1 MTTNRM
7 EGFLSELNRLYVELE
22 GTYEGNQPK
31 VLQKVE
37 EARQLLS
44 GDGDLGEGEKE
55 LLRMAE
61 RSGEANFLCL
71 AVQNII
77 KATEATSRPKM
88 SPTTTVDYES
98 PSRALGTLQVPE
110 PPTKEKLHPA
120 QWRAFSLPWPGVPSA
135 PMKGGRYAYL
145 ET

>member
-7 EGFLSELNRLYVELE
+7 QEFLTELKSLYVKLE
-22 GTYEGNQPK
+22 GTYEGNQPQ

-37 EARQLLS
+37 EARQLLA

-55 LLRMAE
+55 LLHMAE

-77 KATEATSRPKM
+77 KAIEAIQSSK
-88 SPTTTVDYES
+88 DES
-98 PSRALGTLQVPE
+98 DHDG
-110 PPTKEKLHPA
+110 
-120 QWRAFSLPWPGVPSA
+120 
-135 PMKGGRYAYL
+135 
-145 ET
+145 

>member
-7 EGFLSELNRLYVELE
+7 EEFLTELKSLYVKLE
-22 GTYEGNQPK
+22 ETYEGNQPQ
-31 VLQKVE
+31 VLRKVE

-44 GDGDLGEGEKE
+44 GEGNLGEGEKE
-55 LLRMAE
+55 LLHMAE
-61 RSGEANFLCL
+61 RSGEADFLCL